1 MISPDN
7 PTFEEKLT
15 LNTHNGAQYEHLK
28 QSSIPSHLRLALL
41 LPCVVI
47 EEQVIEGVQLL
58 LQLVHALRGAGD
70 LLEVSHLVYQLE
82 GRRDES
88 YKSVG
93 FVRCEMLAI

>member
-15 LNTHNGAQYEHLK
+15 LNTHNGAQYERLK

-47 EEQVIEGVQLL
+47 EEQVIEGIQLL
-58 LQLVHALRGAGD
+58 LQLVQPLEAPAAFLKSATWSITWREGGMRVTS
-70 LLEVSHLVYQLE
+70 LLGL
-82 GRRDES
+82 
-88 YKSVG
+88 
-93 FVRCEMLAI
+93 